1 MFKNIKNIVYIYI
14 LHTHIAYVYVELQQ
28 ASWRVK
34 FYKHWTL
41 RLFIFDFAVFFLPFG
56 VAFFFFPAI
65 WHLLFSPQ
73 KPHRPQTLH
82 FEWLLNKLG
91 QTTAPAT

>member
-56 VAFFFFPAI
+56 VAFFFFQLSDI
-65 WHLLFSPQ
+65 CFSAHKNPTGL
-73 KPHRPQTLH
+73 RLSTSSDY
-82 FEWLLNKLG
+82 WIN
-91 QTTAPAT
+91 

>member
-56 VAFFFFPAI
+56 VAFFFFSSYLTFAFQPTKTPQASD
-65 WHLLFSPQ
+65 SPL
-73 KPHRPQTLH
+73 RV
-82 FEWLLNKLG
+82 
-91 QTTAPAT
+91 TTE